1 MNRIQLCM
9 LRLVAVLAVSMTLL
23 DGAQA
28 QTPPAQT
35 PRNETEPQVESLE
48 KLVSTLENDETRS
61 RLVDQIR
68 ALIAVERRSTE
79 AQPPTVGSRYVG
91 AVADGLQ
98 ELRTGALDLLAGI
111 GNLSATRR
119 WWSLQVEDVQ
129 GRQRWIGLLVG
140 FVAVGVGGAA
150 TFASAWFLLA
160 KWRRTIAAWQ
170 PAGALARTAHA
181 AGFLLL
187 QLLPVAAFA
196 AGALSVVP
204 FLDLDLRLRLVLVA
218 AINAVV
224 VGQAVLLP
232 ARAALAPD
240 APRLWQADLPEKAA
254 REAYVWL
261 RRLTILAL
269 AGYIIVQIADLLQI
283 PPNGRRLL
291 VSLVGLATAALVVAF
306 VLQARTVVAA
316 WLRGET
322 GVGRIGAVRR
332 RFAEVWHVAALAAT
346 LAIFTIW
353 LFKEA
358 IPVEI
363 VVVSGLK
370 TVFTLIVAGV
380 AMAGTRNL
388 LRRATDSDGIASQ
401 LSTGVLGRA
410 RRYVIPIGLLLR
422 LAIAVIAAVVIFE
435 QWGFGAV
442 EWLGSPVGRRFSSAA
457 FGLAIIAAL
466 SVVAWEATNA
476 AVERLFAR
484 AESGPQAVAR
494 DRRLRTLQP
503 LVRTTANITLAAII
517 VMVVL
522 AELGVNI
529 GPLIAGAG
537 VVGIAV
543 GFGAQKLVQD
553 VITGVFIL
561 MEDTIAVGDV
571 VDVGSHSGV
580 VEALTM
586 RSVRLRDLAG
596 SVHTVPF
603 SAVSSVINMTK
614 DFSHF
619 VLDVGVSYRED
630 TDQVVEVLKEIDAEM
645 RAEPEFAQRMIAP
658 IEILGVDG
666 FAESAVIVKARLKT
680 QPIQQWTVG
689 REFNRR
695 MKKRFDALGI
705 EIPFPHT
712 TVFFGSDK
720 QGIVPPVHLQ
730 LSRVAPAAGG

>member
-1 MNRIQLCM
+1 MNRIHLCM

-23 DGAQA
+23 GGAHA
-28 QTPPAQT
+28 QTPPV
-35 PRNETEPQVESLE
+35 ETEPQVESLE
-48 KLVSTLENDETRS
+48 NLVSTLENDETRS

-68 ALIAVERRSTE
+68 ALIAVEKRSAE

-91 AVADGLQ
+91 AVANGLQ
-98 ELRTGALDLLAGI
+98 ELRVGALDLFAGI

-119 WWSLQVEDVQ
+119 WWSLQVEDQ
-129 GRQRWIGLLVG
+129 EGRQRWISLLVG

-150 TFASAWFLLA
+150 TFAGAWFLLA

-187 QLLPVAAFA
+187 HLLPVAAFA

-204 FLDLDLRLRLVLVA
+204 FLDLDLRLRLVVVA
-218 AINAVV
+218 AINAIV
-224 VGQAVLLP
+224 VGQAVLRP
-232 ARAALAPD
+232 AHAALAPD
-240 APRLWQADLPEKAA
+240 APRLWLADLPEKAT
-254 REAYVWL
+254 RQAYVWL
-261 RRLTILAL
+261 RRLMILAL
-269 AGYIIVQIADLLQI
+269 AGYFIVQIADLLQI

-291 VSLVGLATAALVVAF
+291 VSFVGLATAALVVAF
-306 VLQARTVVAA
+306 VLQARAVVAA
-316 WLRGET
+316 WLHGEASA
-322 GVGRIGAVRR
+322 GRIGAVRR
-332 RFAEVWHVAALAAT
+332 RLAEVWHVAALAGT
-346 LAIFTIW
+346 VAIFAIW

-358 IPVEI
+358 IPVEF

-370 TVFTLIVAGV
+370 TVLTLIVAGV
-380 AMAGTRNL
+380 AMVGTTNL
-388 LRRATDSDGIASQ
+388 LRRATESDGIASQ
-401 LSTGVLGRA
+401 LSTGLLARA
-410 RRYVIPIGLLLR
+410 RRYMIPIGVLLR
-422 LAIAVIAAVVIFE
+422 LVIAVIAAVVIFE

-442 EWLGSPVGRRFSSAA
+442 EWLGSPAGRRFSSTA
-457 FGLAIIAAL
+457 FGLAVIAAL

-476 AVERLFAR
+476 AVERMLAP
-484 AESGPQAVAR
+484 AKGGAQSVAR

-614 DFSHF
+614 EFSHF

-630 TDQVVEVLKEIDAEM
+630 TDQVVEVLKAIDEEM
-645 RAEPEFAQRMIAP
+645 RVEPEYAWRMLAP
-658 IEILGVDG
+658 IEILGVDR
-666 FAESAVIVKARLKT
+666 FEESAVIVRARLKT
-680 QPIQQWTVG
+680 RPIEQWTVG

-712 TVFFGSDK
+712 TVFFGIDK
-720 QGIVPPVHLQ
+720 RGIAPPAHLQ
-730 LSRVAPAAGG
+730 LSRVAPAAGR